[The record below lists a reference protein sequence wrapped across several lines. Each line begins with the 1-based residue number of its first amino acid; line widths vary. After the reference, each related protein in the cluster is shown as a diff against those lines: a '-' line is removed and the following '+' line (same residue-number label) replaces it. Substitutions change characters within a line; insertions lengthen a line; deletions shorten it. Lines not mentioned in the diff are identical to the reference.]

1 MSYYTYSFEKLDVWK
16 LARKNRNEIYE
27 LSARFPNDEKFG
39 LISQIKR
46 SSNGIADNLA
56 EGSGRATS
64 NDRAYFTN
72 IAYSSALET
81 VNHLITCLDQHYITQ
96 DEYES
101 QRLKMD
107 ELINKL
113 NAYYR
118 HQLNEGKSVKERF
131 R

>member
-16 LARKNRNEIYE
+16 LPRKNRNEIYE